1 MVYCQV
7 RNGGPKI
14 QNEDIKC
21 ENILDEIIELQ
32 FVNDIFILSP
42 NFTTNAW
49 KLYKKQVSIELIRA
63 TLYQLL
69 YVFATLEQHFPH
81 NKIEHTL
88 Q

>member
-42 NFTTNAW
+42 NFTTNRMETIQ
-49 KLYKKQVSIELIRA
+49 KTSKYKI
-63 TLYQLL
+63 
-69 YVFATLEQHFPH
+69 
-81 NKIEHTL
+81 N
-88 Q
+88 